1 MKKSAARPEAG
12 GRGAKAAAAA
22 MELTGQ
28 APNVDFA
35 LGAAT
40 ATLGL
45 APGTALAIFLVA
57 RSVGWIAHASEQYDS
72 GVLIRPRARY
82 TGRRFG

>member
-1 MKKSAARPEAG
+1 MQ
-12 GRGAKAAAAA
+12 
-22 MELTGQ
+22 LTGK

-45 APGTALAIFLVA
+45 APGTELVIFLVA
-57 RSVGWIAHASEQYDS
+57 RSVGWIAHACEQHHTDPPA
-72 GVLIRPRARY
+72 G
-82 TGRRFG
+82 